1 MSATASRGGKGGDGV
16 IEGRPMEQTVVTD
29 KQHRLLLLHHAAK
42 CSFEDGECKIRSCGI
57 MKQIWKHIAQ
67 CKSNSECDF
76 PHCVAS
82 RSVLSHYRKCK
93 DAFCLI
99 CAPVR
104 DRERLYMNKD
114 RKQVEQRE
122 TAPLYMNKERKKV
135 EERET
140 APTTLKRSASEA
152 GLSDTAKRCTDAP
165 AENKKC
171 KGV

>member
-1 MSATASRGGKGGDGV
+1 MSATAPRDGERGDDVVG
-16 IEGRPMEQTVVTD
+16 GRPLEQTVTVVTD

-57 MKQIWKHIAQ
+57 MKQVWKHIAQ
-67 CKSNSECDF
+67 CKSNSKCDF

-99 CAPVR
+99 CAPL
-104 DRERLYMNKD
+104 REK
-114 RKQVEQRE
+114 
-122 TAPLYMNKERKKV
+122 LYMNKERKKV

-140 APTTLKRSASEA
+140 APTTLKRSAAEA
-152 GLSDTAKRCTDAP
+152 GLSDTPKRCTDAP